1 MGRDRDTR
9 YGCIIFEDVFDRLD
23 KTFDDEQLGR
33 ILRAAYNYG
42 FNGVIPELTE
52 PVEVYACSELQGI
65 FDRNRESYDK
75 QTIDGK
81 VASAKRYA
89 HSVDDLKD
97 RLNEIDGLLEHQKAQ
112 IVIDWKKKHPDAR

>member
-1 MGRDRDTR
+1 MARETK

-42 FNGVIPELTE
+42 FNGVVPELTE
-52 PVEVYACSELQGI
+52 PVEIYACSELQSI

-75 QTIDGK
+75 QTTEGK
-81 VASAKRYA
+81 VAAAKRYA
-89 HSVDDLKD
+89 KTADSLKE
-97 RLNEIDGLLEHQKAQ
+97 RLNEIDGLTEYQKFE
-112 IVIDWKKKHPDAR
+112 ILRDWKDKHSDSK